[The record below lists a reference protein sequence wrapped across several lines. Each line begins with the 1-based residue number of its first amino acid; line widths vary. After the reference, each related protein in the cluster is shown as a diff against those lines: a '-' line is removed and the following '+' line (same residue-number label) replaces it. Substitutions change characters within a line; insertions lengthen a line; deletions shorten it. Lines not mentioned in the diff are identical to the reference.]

1 MRESSF
7 LHFAKPT
14 MGFLLLTVALCA
26 TALSTTLPAEQ
37 RNILTGSTSPTTL
50 SRDIIPLGDWHPFPK
65 ASERDQWNT
74 LPEELRNAYIKRGE
88 QSLEYEWPNLPA
100 TVYLEFSQNGNRSN
114 YQSIVG
120 RRRRARMNLVLAECV
135 EGKGRFIEQIV
146 NGVWA
151 TCEETSWVIPAH
163 LSLQQAK
170 HGLADVDEPTVDLF
184 AAETG
189 ASLAWTHY
197 LVGEKL
203 AEVSPLLPTRII
215 TEIDRRI
222 LTPNLERDDFWWMG
236 FPDREVNNWNPWINT
251 NWLTCVLLAEQNEE
265 RRIAGIH
272 KTMRSIENFLNHYPA
287 DGGCDEGPG
296 YWNVAGGRLFDYL
309 EFLRVASNDKLSF
322 YENKLIQE
330 IGRYIAKAHIHESY
344 VANFADARAKANLA
358 GGLVYRYGKQINDP
372 VMMSLGAWS
381 LQRRNPIKRGLSG
394 NISRQLFS
402 IFDLQEMLSAP
413 ASQPYLRDA
422 WLPDIQV
429 MFARSNAGSA
439 EGWYVAAKGGHN
451 AESHNHNDVG
461 SFILYKDGLP
471 ALIDIGVEE
480 YSRKTFSRDR
490 YDIWTMQSG
499 YHNLPTV
506 NGIDQKAGRTFK
518 ANAVHY
524 TSTDEYAQLDQDISS
539 AYPES
544 AGIHK
549 WNRTLRLNRTSGIDL
564 TDSFR
569 LSSDATALTFSFMT
583 PYLPVISESA
593 VRVTGIPKDEKA
605 SVSFSINYDP
615 AKVSPSFEEIEIK
628 DRNLNRVWGDKLY
641 RILFT
646 HLTNPSSDTV
656 TFTISE

>member
-1 MRESSF
+1 
-7 LHFAKPT
+7 
-14 MGFLLLTVALCA
+14 
-26 TALSTTLPAEQ
+26 
-37 RNILTGSTSPTTL
+37 
-50 SRDIIPLGDWHPFPK
+50 
-65 ASERDQWNT
+65 
-74 LPEELRNAYIKRGE
+74 
-88 QSLEYEWPNLPA
+88 
-100 TVYLEFSQNGNRSN
+100 
-114 YQSIVG
+114 
-120 RRRRARMNLVLAECV
+120 
-135 EGKGRFIEQIV
+135 
-146 NGVWA
+146 
-151 TCEETSWVIPAH
+151 
-163 LSLQQAK
+163 
-170 HGLADVDEPTVDLF
+170 
-184 AAETG
+184 
-189 ASLAWTHY
+189 
-197 LVGEKL
+197 
-203 AEVSPLLPTRII
+203 
-215 TEIDRRI
+215 
-222 LTPNLERDDFWWMG
+222 
-236 FPDREVNNWNPWINT
+236 
-251 NWLTCVLLAEQNEE
+251 
-265 RRIAGIH
+265 
-272 KTMRSIENFLNHYPA
+272 MRSIENFLNHYPA

-330 IGRYIAKAHIHESY
+330 IGRYIVKAHIHESY

-471 ALIDIGVEE
+471 ALIDIGLEE

-544 AGIHK
+544 AGIQK

-569 LSSDATALTFSFMT
+569 LSSNASALTFSFMT

-615 AKVSPSFEEIEIK
+615 AKVSPSFEEIEVK
-628 DRNLNRVWGDKLY
+628 DRNLNRVWGNKLY

>member
-1 MRESSF
+1 MKSV
-7 LHFAKPT
+7 
-14 MGFLLLTVALCA
+14 LLAALVCA

-236 FPDREVNNWNPWINT
+236 FPDRRDPQDD
-251 NWLTCVLLAEQNEE
+251 AEHRELPE
-265 RRIAGIH
+265 PLSCR
-272 KTMRSIENFLNHYPA
+272 
-287 DGGCDEGPG
+287 
-296 YWNVAGGRLFDYL
+296 W
-309 EFLRVASNDKLSF
+309 RV
-322 YENKLIQE
+322 
-330 IGRYIAKAHIHESY
+330 
-344 VANFADARAKANLA
+344 
-358 GGLVYRYGKQINDP
+358 
-372 VMMSLGAWS
+372 
-381 LQRRNPIKRGLSG
+381 
-394 NISRQLFS
+394 
-402 IFDLQEMLSAP
+402 
-413 ASQPYLRDA
+413 
-422 WLPDIQV
+422 
-429 MFARSNAGSA
+429 
-439 EGWYVAAKGGHN
+439 
-451 AESHNHNDVG
+451 
-461 SFILYKDGLP
+461 
-471 ALIDIGVEE
+471 
-480 YSRKTFSRDR
+480 
-490 YDIWTMQSG
+490 
-499 YHNLPTV
+499 
-506 NGIDQKAGRTFK
+506 
-518 ANAVHY
+518 
-524 TSTDEYAQLDQDISS
+524 
-539 AYPES
+539 
-544 AGIHK
+544 
-549 WNRTLRLNRTSGIDL
+549 
-564 TDSFR
+564 
-569 LSSDATALTFSFMT
+569 
-583 PYLPVISESA
+583 
-593 VRVTGIPKDEKA
+593 
-605 SVSFSINYDP
+605 
-615 AKVSPSFEEIEIK
+615 
-628 DRNLNRVWGDKLY
+628 
-641 RILFT
+641 
-646 HLTNPSSDTV
+646 
-656 TFTISE
+656 